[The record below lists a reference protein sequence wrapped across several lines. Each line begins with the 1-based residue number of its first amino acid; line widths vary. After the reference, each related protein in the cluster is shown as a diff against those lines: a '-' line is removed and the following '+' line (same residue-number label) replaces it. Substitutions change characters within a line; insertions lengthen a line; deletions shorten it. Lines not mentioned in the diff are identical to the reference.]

1 VELGKARKGLKAGG
15 MAYAATPEYGGGRP
29 QRASNILP
37 RDSRREAEFK
47 RARGHSRT
55 VFMLKGLLPL
65 TAAAILSLY
74 ILPSFLK
81 VSVDKGRG
89 EATATGISIEAGT
102 FVIENPHVSGATE
115 RGEPYDI
122 TAKQAKQAASSP
134 EVMHLLTVRG
144 KMTSADG
151 RVSTLT
157 APDATNNSKT
167 EEIVFDNGVD
177 VSREGGMSASF
188 EKATAYMKQQYM
200 VSKTPVTVR
209 LQESTIH
216 AQNMTLYWNE
226 SRAVFEGGVR
236 THIVRVPD
244 QTPAEKP
251 ASGTDTQIVDVTLGA
266 SGDSND
272 TR

>member
-1 VELGKARKGLKAGG
+1 
-15 MAYAATPEYGGGRP
+15 MAYAATSDFGGSG
-29 QRASNILP
+29 SP

-65 TAAAILSLY
+65 SAAAILSLY
-74 ILPSFLK
+74 VLPSFLK
-81 VSVDKGRG
+81 VSVDNGRG
-89 EATATGISIEAGT
+89 EATASGISIEAGT
-102 FVIENPHVSGATE
+102 FTIKDPHVSGATE

-122 TAKQAKQAASSP
+122 TAKSAKQAASSP
-134 EVMHLLTVRG
+134 EVMYLLTVRG
-144 KMTSADG
+144 KMTGVDG
-151 RVSTLT
+151 RVATLS

-167 EEIVFDNGVD
+167 EEVAFDNGVE
-177 VSREGGMSASF
+177 VAREGGMSASF

-226 SRAVFEGGVR
+226 SRAIFQGNVR
-236 THIVRVPD
+236 THIVREPE
-244 QTPAEKP
+244 QTPAEQP
-251 ASGTDTQIVDVTLGA
+251 ASGTDAQIVDVTLGA
-266 SGDSND
+266 TGNSDGA
-272 TR
+272 R